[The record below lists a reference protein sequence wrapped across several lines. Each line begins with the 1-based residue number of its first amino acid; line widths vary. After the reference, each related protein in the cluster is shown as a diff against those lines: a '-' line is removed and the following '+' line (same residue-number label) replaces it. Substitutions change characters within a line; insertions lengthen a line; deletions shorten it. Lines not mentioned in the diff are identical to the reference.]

1 MGPLSGI
8 RIVEMAG
15 IGPGPFCAMM
25 LSDMGA
31 EVLCVDRTQPS
42 GLGIQAPTKF
52 SVLRRGRRSVSVD
65 LKHPKGVE
73 TVLKLI
79 DQADGLLDPW
89 RPGVAERLG
98 IGPDVCLKRNP
109 RIVYGRMTGWGQ
121 DGPLAQAAGHDI
133 NYIALSGALHNI
145 GEAGRKPVPPP

>member
-52 SVLRRGRRSVSVD
+52 SVLPASKYPSIDPQIAIVLTILAMRS
-65 LKHPKGVE
+65 
-73 TVLKLI
+73 LI
-79 DQADGLLDPW
+79 ESSP
-89 RPGVAERLG
+89 
-98 IGPDVCLKRNP
+98 
-109 RIVYGRMTGWGQ
+109 
-121 DGPLAQAAGHDI
+121 
-133 NYIALSGALHNI
+133 S
-145 GEAGRKPVPPP
+145 